1 MLIANYLAL
10 ANWLVRELSIAI
22 FSWSEDFFFKTKEH
36 VNKSSPK
43 LSYYHYRCQV
53 FGVNS
58 DALLTKWHKHWIY
71 IVNATSRAA
80 EASNKL
86 ICWSFEF

>member
-22 FSWSEDFFFKTKEH
+22 FISSKGFSFKTKEH

-43 LSYYHYRCQV
+43 VSYYHYYQVSGSLKHFDNMAQAHV
-53 FGVNS
+53 FGC
-58 DALLTKWHKHWIY
+58 K
-71 IVNATSRAA
+71 
-80 EASNKL
+80 
-86 ICWSFEF
+86 